1 MCINSI
7 TVTRPNLYD
16 RDNVH
21 RILFDKV
28 VKVAPSL
35 VVFIEAVED
44 EGGLDIEFLEAVA
57 DAVCFLLLR
66 AWHTLTSL
74 ANSLIRVARTR
85 AATIQMDSSMPSA
98 SGRK

>member
-1 MCINSI
+1 MSPRMCINSM

-44 EGGLDIEFLEAVA
+44 EGGLDVDFLEEVA
-57 DAVCFLLLR
+57 DAVRSSSFL
-66 AWHTLTSL
+66 SK
-74 ANSLIRVARTR
+74 VY
-85 AATIQMDSSMPSA
+85 
-98 SGRK
+98 